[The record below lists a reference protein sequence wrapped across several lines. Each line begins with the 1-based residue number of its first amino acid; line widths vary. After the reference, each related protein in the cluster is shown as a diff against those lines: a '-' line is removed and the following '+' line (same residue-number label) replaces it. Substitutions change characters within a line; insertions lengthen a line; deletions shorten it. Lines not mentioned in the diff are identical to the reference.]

1 MIMEFLDK
9 ALNFL
14 LSAEGSAATI
24 AVVFEFVLRLVPSQK
39 PLSVM
44 YIIAKVVSKVGEILV
59 FIGKLLDKILPQKL
73 K

>member
-14 LSAEGSAATI
+14 LSAEGSAATV
-24 AVVFEFVLRLVPSQK
+24 AVVFEFVLRLIPSAK
-39 PLSVM
+39 PLSVL
-44 YIIAKVVSKVGEILV
+44 YLVAKIVSKVGEILV
-59 FIGKLLDKILPQKL
+59 FVGKFLDKILPQKL